1 MKKEKVLAGIA
12 ILVVVSS
19 CTNHEIVNVENQ
31 ACIDFKAYTFAPTK
45 ASEIEGGTLLDF
57 KVAAFKTTGAWSE
70 KADPYLYMDNASVTR
85 DNKDSEWHYA
95 ENYYWPVSE
104 DKLHFFAVSPNSV
117 NDIQLNGGADYPSF
131 SYTVEDEVALQ
142 EDVIVA
148 NKIDQ
153 TKTSAGG
160 QVILGF
166 KHILTQ
172 VNFSFTGAETG
183 YTYRVNSVKVGNV
196 YNEGTFTYNDNTTG
210 TWDVT
215 TGTGVDYT
223 YPLKSLPDPLVING
237 TEVIDAQAANG
248 ALMLMPQNSVQQHT
262 LQVTITYTVTDNR
275 GDILIF
281 NGEKK
286 AELDGDQWAL
296 GQKIRYTVKLPLG
309 ADKITFT
316 TNVTPWAGSEQ
327 AVDLT
332 N

>member
-1 MKKEKVLAGIA
+1 MKKKKVLAGIA
-12 ILVVVSS
+12 ILVIVSS
-19 CTNHEIVNVENQ
+19 CTNHEIVQVENQ
-31 ACIDFKAYTFAPTK
+31 ACIDFKAYTWAPTK
-45 ASEIEGGTLLDF
+45 APEMEGSTLLDF
-57 KVAAFKTTGAWSE
+57 KVAAFKTGGAWSE
-70 KADPYLYMDNASVTR
+70 KVDPYLYMENTSVTR
-85 DNKDSEWHYA
+85 DDKDSEWHYA
-95 ENYYWPVSE
+95 GNYYWPVSE

-117 NDIQLNGGADYPSF
+117 NDIELNSGADYPSF
-131 SYTVEDEVALQ
+131 SYIVEDEVALQ

-153 TKTSAGG
+153 TKASAGG
-160 QVILGF
+160 QVILDF

-183 YTYRVNSVKVGNV
+183 YTYRVNSVKVENV
-196 YNEGTFTYNDNTTG
+196 YNEGTFTYNNLTTG
-210 TWDVT
+210 TWEVS
-215 TGTGVDYT
+215 TGTDVDYT
-223 YPLKSLPDPLVING
+223 YPLKSQSNPLVING
-237 TEVIDAQAANG
+237 TEIVDAQATNG
-248 ALMLMPQNSVQQHT
+248 ALMLMPQNSIPDHT

-281 NGEKK
+281 NGEKN
-286 AELDGDQWAL
+286 AGLDGDQWAP

-316 TNVTPWAGSEQ
+316 TNVSPWTGTGQ